1 MGIIDRVILSIYTL
15 LLAFLSLG
23 VILISLRLISLEW
36 VQTSIAYLYGHWEA
50 GLVAAVFFLVSVR
63 LLLAGVRSR
72 AERLK
77 NTIVHH
83 TDMGD
88 VNISLDAV
96 RNLVEKISR
105 NTRGVRG
112 VKVFVT
118 HDEQGL
124 KVMLRAVIS
133 PESNVPSV
141 SAEVQRRVHE
151 YIKNT
156 VGVELSHIHILVE
169 NISNEFKTK
178 HRVE

>member
-36 VQTSIAYLYGHWEA
+36 VQTS
-50 GLVAAVFFLVSVR
+50 LVSVR

-72 AERLK
+72 AERSK